1 MDAPHFY
8 TAPGLAWQALLKTAA
23 ESCEHEERR
32 KECELCPDEFRLE
45 LLTGV
50 DMLLMVGKGIRG
62 GIIQAVKRY
71 AKANNKYMK
80 DLYNPDEKSIYLQYL
95 DGNNLYGWAM
105 VQNLPTHGFKW
116 KDGEDF
122 TPEKIDE
129 LDKKDKRGYLLEVD
143 VKYPKEMHE
152 NHNELSF
159 LVEKMKIGR

>member
-1 MDAPHFY
+1 MCLKSYKLDAPHFY

-50 DMLLMVGKGIRG
+50 DMFLMVGKGIRG

-80 DLYNPDEKSIYLQYL
+80 DLYSPDEKSMYLQ
-95 DGNNLYGWAM
+95 
-105 VQNLPTHGFKW
+105 
-116 KDGEDF
+116 
-122 TPEKIDE
+122 
-129 LDKKDKRGYLLEVD
+129 
-143 VKYPKEMHE
+143 
-152 NHNELSF
+152 
-159 LVEKMKIGR
+159 